1 MISYIATLPFWVL
14 CIMVINHFRKR
25 NYKTSRYYTPYLPEE
40 RKRYIAKLKKY
51 LVGTSLFWGV
61 LLCVPF
67 YATIFF
73 DLSGDDDYSFL
84 RKIALYFEE
93 HPFMRYITSAGVI
106 GWCVF
111 IYVRHQQNIKLL
123 QKLLEEMTPADYNLF
138 TQMMQAMSFTQR
150 YEPFCVICREKIY
163 FFVNFDSEG
172 LAFNDIAEMRWER
185 KVRHRRNSDRNSPDF
200 DIDEILHIYTRAEPN
215 KPFTVT
221 MPKEQYYLLR
231 QVYQEAKNKQIC

>member
-25 NYKTSRYYTPYLPEE
+25 NYKTSRYYTPHLPEE

-93 HPFMRYITSAGVI
+93 HPFMRYITSAGII

-150 YEPFCVICREKIY
+150 
-163 FFVNFDSEG
+163 
-172 LAFNDIAEMRWER
+172 
-185 KVRHRRNSDRNSPDF
+185 
-200 DIDEILHIYTRAEPN
+200 
-215 KPFTVT
+215 
-221 MPKEQYYLLR
+221 
-231 QVYQEAKNKQIC
+231 